1 MSRKISFTLNN
12 KLNNKTRFSVLAA
25 ICILLSSNIF
35 AYDFSEEAKR
45 DLYDFRKTLFLSEIA
60 DYGYDFKSYID
71 GFERQQKTR
80 ILPWQEKLVLSAEI
94 LIQRLN
100 FVQDKRTQKET
111 LLDMSD
117 LQKEIKSFIQAEDD
131 LSEYLLT
138 AYADLASRLI
148 SGMSGGDMYKM
159 SMDSKQMYLEA
170 ISVNRRFAPA
180 YSGYGNW
187 LYFAPS
193 VAGGGFNSA
202 LKQFSK
208 AVKYSEEDF
217 DLFINNVYLSQ
228 VYLKL
233 GNRSACE
240 KSMRNA
246 EQIYPGNSLTR
257 FIREKNEKGKCF
269 FD

>member
-12 KLNNKTRFSVLAA
+12 KLNNKIRFSVLAS
-25 ICILLSSNIF
+25 ICIFLSSNIF
-35 AYDFSEEAKR
+35 AYDFSEETKR
-45 DLYDFRKTLFLSEIA
+45 DLYDFRKTLFLSELA
-60 DYGYDFKSYID
+60 DCNYDHKSYID
-71 GFERQQKTR
+71 GFEKKQKEKN
-80 ILPWQEKLVLSAEI
+80 LPEQENFAVSAEI
-94 LIQRLN
+94 LIQKMN

-111 LLDMSD
+111 LLDMAD
-117 LQKEIKSFIQAEDD
+117 LQKEIRSFIQAEND
-131 LSEYLLT
+131 LSEYLL
-138 AYADLASRLI
+138 AGCADLESRLI
-148 SGMSGGDMYKM
+148 SSMSGGDMYKM

-170 ISVNRRFAPA
+170 ISINRRFAPA

-208 AVKYSEEDF
+208 AVKYSSEDF
-217 DLFINNVYLSQ
+217 DLFINNIYLSQ

-233 GNRSACE
+233 GNKSACE

-246 EQIYPGNSLTR
+246 EQIYPGNSLTK

>member
-1 MSRKISFTLNN
+1 MPRKISFTLNN
-12 KLNNKTRFSVLAA
+12 KIRFSVLVS
-25 ICILLSSNIF
+25 IFILLSGNIF
-35 AYDFSEEAKR
+35 AYDFSEEIKR
-45 DLYDFRKTLFLSEIA
+45 DLYDFRKTLFLFELA
-60 DYGYDFKSYID
+60 DFNYDCKSYID
-71 GFERQQKTR
+71 DFETRQKEKN
-80 ILPWQEKLVLSAEI
+80 LPVQENFVVSAEV
-94 LIQRLN
+94 LIQKMN

-111 LLDMSD
+111 LLDMAD

-138 AYADLASRLI
+138 GYADLASRLV
-148 SGMSGGDMYKM
+148 SSMSGGDMYKM

-170 ISVNRRFAPA
+170 ISINRRFAPA

-208 AVKYSEEDF
+208 AVKYSAEDF
-217 DLFINNVYLSQ
+217 DLFINNIYLSQ

-233 GNRSACE
+233 GNMSAYE

-246 EQIYPGNSLTR
+246 EQIYPGNSLTKL
-257 FIREKNEKGKCF
+257 IREKNEKGKCF

>member
-1 MSRKISFTLNN
+1 MHRKISFTLNN
-12 KLNNKTRFSVLAA
+12 KTRFSVLVS

-35 AYDFSEEAKR
+35 AYDFSQETKR
-45 DLYDFRKTLFLSEIA
+45 DLYDFRKTLFLSEQ
-60 DYGYDFKSYID
+60 DFDFKSYID
-71 GFERQQKTR
+71 GFEEHQKNR
-80 ILPWQEKLVLSAEI
+80 ILSEQEKLVLSAEI

-117 LQKEIKSFIQAEDD
+117 LQKEIKSFIQSEDD

-148 SGMSGGDMYKM
+148 SNMSGGEMYRM
-159 SMDSKQMYLEA
+159 SMESKQMYLEA
-170 ISVNRRFAPA
+170 ISMNRRFAPA

-217 DLFINNVYLSQ
+217 DLFINNIYLSQ

-233 GNRSACE
+233 GNKSACE